1 MKTLVI
7 NSAEP
12 EVTDFTDPL
21 ITLCREMGL
30 SYQLSQW
37 RDLAGSQDIGS
48 WHAVI
53 ISASPMGNNANFEE
67 RLHAFRWLKNT
78 QNKVFGIC
86 AGHQLLGCSFGSKL
100 IQNKESERGMHKV
113 RIHTFDP
120 VFQNTENEIE
130 VLQQHHDSITLP
142 DDFNLLARSDR
153 CRIQAMKHKERPLY
167 SVQWHAEISTLKII
181 SNFLK

>member
-21 ITLCREMGL
+21 ITMCREMGF

-67 RLHAFRWLKNT
+67 RLHAFRWLK
-78 QNKVFGIC
+78 
-86 AGHQLLGCSFGSKL
+86 
-100 IQNKESERGMHKV
+100 
-113 RIHTFDP
+113 
-120 VFQNTENEIE
+120 
-130 VLQQHHDSITLP
+130 
-142 DDFNLLARSDR
+142 
-153 CRIQAMKHKERPLY
+153 
-167 SVQWHAEISTLKII
+167 
-181 SNFLK
+181 